1 MTAQIEDIYRYG
13 GKPYTVTALSEPTV
27 FHPQDYGLIPHSS
40 GSTCWRGYWCEYE
53 IADDRL
59 YLQDLYLYNRDGN
72 YPDCNGI
79 PSTGPKY
86 KKADF
91 HSELSYVLATAF
103 HHHRYADINLFIP
116 YSGRILAGANPLG
129 DYSINMG
136 FQRPFAYETLI
147 EFIFEEGIL
156 LATVN
161 QSDAAKQFR
170 ASIDLNDLKWQYG
183 SADIEQFV
191 EDSFSLDY
199 RKRAWWL
206 EGG

>member
-1 MTAQIEDIYRYG
+1 
-13 GKPYTVTALSEPTV
+13 
-27 FHPQDYGLIPHSS
+27 
-40 GSTCWRGYWCEYE
+40 
-53 IADDRL
+53 
-59 YLQDLYLYNRDGN
+59 
-72 YPDCNGI
+72 
-79 PSTGPKY
+79 
-86 KKADF
+86 
-91 HSELSYVLATAF
+91 
-103 HHHRYADINLFIP
+103 
-116 YSGRILAGANPLG
+116 
-129 DYSINMG
+129 MG

-161 QSDAAKQFR
+161 QSDAAKQYR

-183 SADIEQFV
+183 SADIEQLV